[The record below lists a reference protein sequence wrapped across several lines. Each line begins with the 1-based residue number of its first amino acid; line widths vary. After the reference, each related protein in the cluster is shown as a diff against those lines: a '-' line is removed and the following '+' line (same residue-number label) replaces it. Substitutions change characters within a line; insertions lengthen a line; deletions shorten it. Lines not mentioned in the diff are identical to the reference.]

1 LVYELTV
8 PEKREAALLELSKKK
23 EVVSDLA
30 PILWYSLQDFFSFKI
45 HHKSI

>member
-1 LVYELTV
+1 MGAQEAKMQEEKIYTLVYELTV

-30 PILWYSLQDFFSFKI
+30 PILW
-45 HHKSI
+45 